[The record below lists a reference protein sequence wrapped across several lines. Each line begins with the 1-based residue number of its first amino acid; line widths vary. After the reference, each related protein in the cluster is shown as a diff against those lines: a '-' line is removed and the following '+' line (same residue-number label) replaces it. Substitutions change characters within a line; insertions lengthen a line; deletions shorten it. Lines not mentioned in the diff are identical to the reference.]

1 MSEGDPTR
9 WSDPV
14 GPFRADQ
21 IHDGDRYELSNG
33 HAIHCMTTGGR
44 HSRAS
49 LVGGNVLDSD
59 PAVTGAGADT
69 GIAFNDDKNLRAP
82 DLVVN
87 VDLDVPGWIRE
98 APPLAVEYVSVGQ
111 DRDELARKITELLE
125 FGTRMIWVVH
135 LVGPLRVDVHEP
147 NLPVR
152 TVPGDGVLTAPGILQ
167 NPVPVRAL
175 VDREAAHEATLRNL
189 LARHGYASLD
199 AVREDAREKGREQGL
214 AQGLE
219 QGREQALITARAR
232 LHAQL
237 LARGWT
243 LAPSLTDR
251 IAACSDVGRLLDWL
265 TAAVVADSAEA
276 ALR

>member
-1 MSEGDPTR
+1 MSNDDRSR
-9 WSDPV
+9 WSDPI

-21 IHDGDRYELSNG
+21 IHDGDRYELSDG
-33 HAIHCMTTGGR
+33 HPIRGMPHGAC
-44 HSRAS
+44 HSRAI
-49 LVGGNVLDSD
+49 LVGGAFLRSD
-59 PAVTGAGADT
+59 PAVTSVGADT
-69 GIAFNDDKNLRAP
+69 GIAFNHDKNLRAP

-87 VDLDVPGWIRE
+87 VDLDVAGWIRE

-111 DRDELARKITELLE
+111 DRDELARKIAELLE
-125 FGTRMIWVVH
+125 FGTRILWVVH

-175 VDREAAHEATLRNL
+175 VDRDAAHEATLRNL
-189 LARHGYASLD
+189 LACHGYASLD
-199 AVREDAREKGREQGL
+199 AVREDAREQQL
-214 AQGLE
+214 A
-219 QGREQALITARAR
+219 TVRAR

-237 LARGWT
+237 QTRGWT

-251 IAACSDVGRLLDWL
+251 ITACSDLDRLLGWL